1 MSISV
6 VCSHCRKELNR
17 PGALV
22 FSPPDNDYI
31 SKSDNFDNVKKFHI
45 CSDCWTDL
53 AKWIELPNIIEE
65 DEW

>member
-1 MSISV
+1 MSINVS
-6 VCSHCRKELNR
+6 CSHCRKELNR

-22 FSPPDNDYI
+22 FSPPDNYDESYI
-31 SKSDNFDNVKKFHI
+31 FNNVKKFHI

-53 AKWIELPNIIEE
+53 AKWIELPNVVEE

>member
-1 MSISV
+1 
-6 VCSHCRKELNR
+6 LNR

-53 AKWIELPNIIEE
+53 AKWIELPDIIEE